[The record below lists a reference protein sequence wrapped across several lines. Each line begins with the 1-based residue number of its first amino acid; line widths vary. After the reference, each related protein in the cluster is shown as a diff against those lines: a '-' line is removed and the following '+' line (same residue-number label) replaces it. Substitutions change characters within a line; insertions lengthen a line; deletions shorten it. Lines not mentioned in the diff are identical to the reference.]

1 MNMFT
6 TSVFA
11 RKKILIDTA
20 KNISNGS
27 LFRRSRGFTLA
38 ATQLFSSTT
47 NEKRESLVQTE
58 LNPEVGVATMT
69 LARPPVN
76 ALSLE
81 MCEAI
86 SSSIKECEANDKIQA
101 VILKSACPMTF
112 CSGLD
117 LLEMAPTP
125 DPDRLDKFWASL
137 QQGFLDLYGSRL
149 ATIAA
154 IEGHGK

>member
-1 MNMFT
+1 M
-6 TSVFA
+6 SL
-11 RKKILIDTA
+11 ILLHHICCL
-20 KNISNGS
+20 I
-27 LFRRSRGFTLA
+27 L
-38 ATQLFSSTT
+38 
-47 NEKRESLVQTE
+47 LVCSY
-58 LNPEVGVATMT
+58 MY
-69 LARPPVN
+69 R
-76 ALSLE
+76 
-81 MCEAI
+81 CEAI

-117 LLEMAPTP
+117 LLEMAPNP